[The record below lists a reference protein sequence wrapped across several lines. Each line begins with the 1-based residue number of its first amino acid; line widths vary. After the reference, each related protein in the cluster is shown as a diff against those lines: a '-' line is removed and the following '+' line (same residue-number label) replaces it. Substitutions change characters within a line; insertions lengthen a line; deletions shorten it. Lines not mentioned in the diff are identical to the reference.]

1 MNIDLL
7 CEQSSL
13 HDLSLHNV
21 MQAGKGEGVELDVP
35 TREAKFAEPSDSPQS
50 TAFR

>member
-1 MNIDLL
+1 M
-7 CEQSSL
+7 SSC
-13 HDLSLHNV
+13 HQDDLSLYKV
-21 MQAGKGEGVELDVP
+21 TQAGKGEGVELGTP